1 MLNLEL
7 EFPKTK
13 KQNKRTT
20 MLYLVS
26 TPIGN
31 LEDISLRAI
40 STLKSCDVIACED
53 TRHSKILL
61 DHYGIDT
68 KTIAYHKF
76 NENNSADGIVE
87 LLKKGKNVAVISD
100 AGMPVICDPGNILVK
115 KLIENNLEYTIIPG
129 ANAGLSAL
137 VLSGFDASKF
147 AFFGF
152 LSEKNRELRSQL
164 QEIAD
169 FKGTRIIYSSKYN
182 VNKDLS
188 SLYTALGGVKIAIV
202 SEITKIHEHVQFV
215 DLPYHLEEPKGE
227 YVLVIEYVEKFA
239 PIPNDEDIYLELI
252 GVMKSMTKQEAMQY
266 IKNKYNLTKSYVYNL
281 YERHKN

>member
-1 MLNLEL
+1 
-7 EFPKTK
+7 
-13 KQNKRTT
+13 

-61 DHYGIDT
+61 DHYGIDS

-87 LLKKGKNVAVISD
+87 LLKKGKNVAVVSD

-169 FKGTRIIYSSKYN
+169 FKGTRIFYSSKYN

-188 SLYTALGGVKIAIV
+188 SIYNTLGKVKIAIV

-215 DLPYHLEEPKGE
+215 ELPYHLDEPKGE
-227 YVLVIEYVEKFA
+227 YVLVIEYVEKTFSL
-239 PIPNDEDIYLELI
+239 PNDNDIYIELLKF
-252 GVMKSMTKQEAMQY
+252 MKSMSKQEAIQC
-266 IKNKYNLTKSYVYNL
+266 IKNKYGLTKSYVYNL
-281 YERHKN
+281 FEKHKPK

>member
-1 MLNLEL
+1 
-7 EFPKTK
+7 
-13 KQNKRTT
+13 

-61 DHYGIDT
+61 DHYGVDT

-76 NENNSADGIVE
+76 NENNSAEGIVE

-182 VNKDLS
+182 VNKDIS
-188 SLYTALGGVKIAIV
+188 SLHTALGGVKIAIV

-227 YVLVIEYVEKFA
+227 YVLVIEYVEKSA

-252 GVMKSMTKQEAMQY
+252 GTMKSMTKQEAMQY

>member
-61 DHYGIDT
+61 DHYGVDT

-227 YVLVIEYVEKFA
+227 YVLVIEYVEKSA

-252 GVMKSMTKQEAMQY
+252 GTMKSMTKQEAMQY